1 MNYLMIK
8 QHKQFNLKPILD
20 PSQEEYGPTGAT
32 PQITREGEL
41 RVAQRL
47 ANRFILQGLEYDS
60 VVGLQ
65 TKYMIRGVDSTT
77 YATETVFD
85 SSKSAFKKIRT
96 VSANANFN
104 MTNGGRAGQE
114 LYMQI
119 DNDTTANRTITFG
132 GKFKVSGTLTGSTNA
147 TAMLQ
152 FISNGT
158 NFMEVSRVTG
168 INQ

>member
-1 MNYLMIK
+1 MTEKFK
-8 QHKQFNLKPILD
+8 QYYIDKITDEQKQDTSDLV
-20 PSQEEYGPTGAT
+20 PSMTLS
-32 PQITREGEL
+32 GEL
-41 RVAQRL
+41 KIGQKVAD
-47 ANRFILQGLEYDS
+47 RFLIQGLSYDR
-60 VVGLQ
+60 VIGLQ
-65 TKYMIRGVDSTT
+65 TKYMVRGVDTT
-77 YATETVFD
+77 SYATETVFD

-104 MTNGGRAGQE
+104 MTNGGKAGQE

>member
-1 MNYLMIK
+1 MTEKFK
-8 QHKQFNLKPILD
+8 QYYINQQADEQKQD
-20 PSQEEYGPTGAT
+20 PSDLVPSVTLA
-32 PQITREGEL
+32 GEFKVGQK
-41 RVAQRL
+41 VAD
-47 ANRFILQGLEYDS
+47 RFLVQGLYYDR
-60 VVGLQ
+60 VIGLQ
-65 TKYMIRGVDSTT
+65 TKYMVRGVDTT
-77 YATETVFD
+77 SYATETVFD

>member
-1 MNYLMIK
+1 MTEKFK
-8 QHKQFNLKPILD
+8 QYYIDKITDEQKQDTSDLV
-20 PSQEEYGPTGAT
+20 PSMTLS
-32 PQITREGEL
+32 GEL
-41 RVAQRL
+41 KIGQKVAD
-47 ANRFILQGLEYDS
+47 RFLIQGLSYDR
-60 VVGLQ
+60 VIGLQ
-65 TKYMIRGVDSTT
+65 TKYMVRGVDTT
-77 YATETVFD
+77 SYATETVFD

>member
-1 MNYLMIK
+1 MTKKHQQYNIP
-8 QHKQFNLKPILD
+8 KP
-20 PSQEEYGPTGAT
+20 QEQVPQEYGPSGVQ
-32 PQITREGEL
+32 PLITRGGDL
-41 RVAQRL
+41 ITAQRL
-47 ANRFILQGLEYDS
+47 ANRFNLQGLNYDN
-60 VVGLQ
+60 VIGLQ
-65 TKYMIRGVDSTT
+65 TKYMIRGIDSTS

-85 SSKSAFKKIRT
+85 SSKSALKKIRT
-96 VSANANFN
+96 VGANSNFN

-114 LYMQI
+114 LYLQI

-132 GKFKVSGTLTGSTNA
+132 GKFKVSGTVVGSTNA

-152 FISNGT
+152 FISNGS

>member
-1 MNYLMIK
+1 MIEIFK
-8 QHKQFNLKPILD
+8 PFYIRKPNTEDEFNT
-20 PSQEEYGPTGAT
+20 SN
-32 PQITREGEL
+32 GEL
-41 RVAQRL
+41 NPTFSLNGELKVGKRVAD
-47 ANRFILQGLEYDS
+47 RFLLQGLTYDKTI
-60 VVGLQ
+60 GLQ
-65 TKYMIRGVDSTT
+65 TKYMIRGVDSTS
-77 YATETVFD
+77 YAAETVFD

-96 VSANANFN
+96 VSANSNFN

-114 LYMQI
+114 LYLQI